1 MASKGQVFYL
11 KAQFKTVNQYSL
23 TPLDATDVALYAAR
37 PGRGLSRRA
46 RWPQRNDAAR
56 RFGGS
61 VPGFA
66 ANVKTWS
73 SVFDDNI

>member
-37 PGRGLSRRA
+37 PGRGLS
-46 RWPQRNDAAR
+46 
-56 RFGGS
+56 
-61 VPGFA
+61 
-66 ANVKTWS
+66 
-73 SVFDDNI
+73 